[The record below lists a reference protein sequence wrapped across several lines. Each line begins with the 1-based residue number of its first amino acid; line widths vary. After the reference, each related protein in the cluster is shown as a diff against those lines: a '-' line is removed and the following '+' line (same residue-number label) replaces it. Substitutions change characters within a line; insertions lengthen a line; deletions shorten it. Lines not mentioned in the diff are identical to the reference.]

1 MLTAT
6 VLFLNENT
14 KKNKNLIEQ
23 LKSIMAPAIRRG
35 RLTFSFKVIS
45 NADIAKTQK
54 YGVTKFP
61 AMILDKQPYNDI
73 ASIMNEIRN
82 RIGQSKSEV
91 AAKSEE
97 EMLHEFQMGEFSNL
111 KRDAAGNV
119 IENGDETPDMG
130 RALQE
135 KMQSAMKQRA
145 DAARGYAGNK
155 NADQAAYMPRQQTR
169 RDDTQDLFDE
179 PRQRPAAAPRSGPRP
194 AAQPRDDNITQN
206 DDVFGSITRTRSA
219 AGEGDKDDMILRAM
233 FDNNAGND

>member
-54 YGVTKFP
+54 YGITKFP

-82 RIGQSKSEV
+82 RIGQSKGEV
-91 AAKSEE
+91 AAKSDE

-119 IENGDETPDMG
+119 IENGDEAPDMG

-169 RDDTQDLFDE
+169 RDDTQEDE
-179 PRQRPAAAPRSGPRP
+179 PRGSSRPAAPRGGPRP
-194 AAQPRDDNITQN
+194 APPREDNIAQN